1 MAGCIAA
8 TIQRFLL
15 FLAAALPFFSKLMPR
30 GTLTSGDRRFN
41 VEGDE
46 VVLVHHY
53 STAVSRQSLWSIVD
67 YTNELRIVDFGPKGP
82 KMYRSRKD
90 GIVGRDAKRFTQAEW
105 TELLRRSREMSAVA
119 PAAFAVQGVR
129 ETDVVDEASD
139 AGSEAGDGAG
149 TALAGR
155 AAEPSA
161 PPAPPS
167 ARKGESEAGLGG
179 FNSLPSV
186 MQIRSVLF
194 RAVPAVALLM
204 GSLFYAFP
212 RVGKLAKKAGSVVY
226 TAGSSALTV
235 VEKLAE
241 LPDWAWAM
249 LLLLLAILYLLQLAV
264 GLERVWRWI
273 MMLDEDAD
281 AERRRRER
289 EAAASR
295 AAAPIAA
302 RVKLEPAVAAA
313 HAGGTGAGEAARA
326 SGQAAADLGAA
337 RAPSEPDGLTADL
350 IGALRGISERLGK
363 LEDDRA
369 RPAAM
374 PTPDAK
380 PEAPGE
386 GEGGVIDD
394 DLLASL

>member
-1 MAGCIAA
+1 
-8 TIQRFLL
+8 
-15 FLAAALPFFSKLMPR
+15 MPR
-30 GTLTSGDRRFN
+30 GTLTSADRRFN

-53 STAVSRQSLWSIVD
+53 STAVSRQSLWSVVD

-155 AAEPSA
+155 PAGPSA

-179 FNSLPSV
+179 FNSLPSL

-264 GLERVWRWI
+264 GLERVWR
-273 MMLDEDAD
+273 
-281 AERRRRER
+281 
-289 EAAASR
+289 
-295 AAAPIAA
+295 
-302 RVKLEPAVAAA
+302 
-313 HAGGTGAGEAARA
+313 
-326 SGQAAADLGAA
+326 
-337 RAPSEPDGLTADL
+337 
-350 IGALRGISERLGK
+350 
-363 LEDDRA
+363 
-369 RPAAM
+369 
-374 PTPDAK
+374 
-380 PEAPGE
+380 
-386 GEGGVIDD
+386 
-394 DLLASL
+394 